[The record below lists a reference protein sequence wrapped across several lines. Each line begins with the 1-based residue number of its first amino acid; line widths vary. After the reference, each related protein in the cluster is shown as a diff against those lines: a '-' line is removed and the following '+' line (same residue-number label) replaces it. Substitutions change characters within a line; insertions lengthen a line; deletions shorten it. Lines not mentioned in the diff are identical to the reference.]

1 MKTPR
6 PRGYRTT
13 PFWRHQTLKVIQE
26 QSHVD
31 ESGAEAVDI
40 EDDDDV
46 GGMSREEEENEIEEL
61 SKHEEKGA
69 HFEEAINANVG
80 LIVEFAQALR
90 YQVQFRDQRMLNAL
104 EREGSGF
111 LRLARTC
118 MEKEKKLQFNEGEK
132 QQQRG
137 SNRRRPK

>member
-1 MKTPR
+1 
-6 PRGYRTT
+6 
-13 PFWRHQTLKVIQE
+13 LKVILE

-31 ESGAEAVDI
+31 EGRAEAADI

-46 GGMSREEEENEIEEL
+46 GGVSGEEEENEIEEVV
-61 SKHEEKGA
+61 EARGEGGTFEGA
-69 HFEEAINANVG
+69 MNANVD
-80 LIVEFAQALR
+80 LIAEFAQDLR

-111 LRLARTC
+111 LRLARAC
-118 MEKEKKLQFNEGEK
+118 MEKEKKLQFNEEEK